1 MGNRCCVRRENGLEE
16 CPLTT
21 PFRSFRQIDDLPES
35 GLAALRRSWPK
46 AERLQTT
53 DCCHAAYLALLLT
66 MRKFKASFLLFAF
79 LVVACGSSE
88 PQPETLPV
96 SEGVDYQVS
105 IKTFD
110 DGAYADQPFHL
121 LVRTKDRGSQSRTVL
136 RAEQCKDVAVAHTQ
150 DILYIFYDE
159 LVLDAFSSFQ
169 YEKDEPRIM
178 LCDMHLPICVHIQ
191 TELTASGT
199 QLSEV
204 CTYQTS

>member
-1 MGNRCCVRRENGLEE
+1 MMNC
-16 CPLTT
+16 T
-21 PFRSFRQIDDLPES
+21 
-35 GLAALRRSWPK
+35 
-46 AERLQTT
+46 
-53 DCCHAAYLALLLT
+53 
-66 MRKFKASFLLFAF
+66 ASVLLFAF

-88 PQPETLPV
+88 PQPVALPV

-110 DGAYADQPFHL
+110 DGVYADQPFHL
-121 LVRTKDRGSQSRTVL
+121 LVRTKDGGNQSRTVL
-136 RAEQCKDVAVAHTQ
+136 RAGQCKDVAVAQTQ
-150 DILYIFYDE
+150 DILYVFYDE
-159 LVLDAFSSFQ
+159 LVLDSFSSFQ
-169 YEKDEPRIM
+169 YENDEPRIM